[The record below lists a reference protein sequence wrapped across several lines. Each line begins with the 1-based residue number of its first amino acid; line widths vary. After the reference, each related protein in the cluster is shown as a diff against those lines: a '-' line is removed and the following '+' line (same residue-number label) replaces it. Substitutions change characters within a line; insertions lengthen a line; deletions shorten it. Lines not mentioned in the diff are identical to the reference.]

1 MCTSF
6 FVLSTTYFRI
16 VLNTNE
22 KCAKLVPK
30 GPSLESQILLFM
42 IKTLLFAFCFSII
55 LSVQAQVLP
64 DFHLV
69 EAPCPGDTTSIIYTF
84 ANWEVY
90 QTEDDTWYGPRVPA
104 CIEVSSVNW
113 NAHIMTENLLP
124 DKAIFIRC
132 KLDESNKILLLEN
145 SVYQLEY
152 DFKSFVAN
160 NALDTTFACPGG
172 MCTGVGMGIQI
183 PDSTGTGFDKRWY
196 KSPTKNFFLQGSIY
210 QDYISNSCIP
220 TEKFIGGNYL
230 TDFYLSV
237 KPLALAAND
246 YIQLNAGAEYN
257 FRELYD
263 FGEYYTLSEQE
274 LNDWVSFDNDVDF
287 AALSGWLEFGVDY
300 FIYEDTT
307 YPSNDHW
314 SYYDLHPTPNT
325 ADPQNI
331 NLILNYD
338 ISLVFQPF
346 TAVRG
351 DLVAGSD
358 SIRHEVNIINNGS
371 DFCMGGWLEVLLS
384 ENVEYRHYNGHFDF
398 GSPRACV
405 QIGKGGSF
413 KVMEGS
419 KLYYGNNGLGMML
432 WRTGGKMT
440 LEKNAQLYIDNLL
453 MMADYAGES
462 PGQRLYLTLS
472 EGNVLR
478 FGPHAH
484 LSNASS
490 HDPNLK
496 LYVFMKGGFLDD
508 SQLPEEDRAL
518 IVRVYDEQ
526 PGTYDDNIALL
537 KNPISDELVWQWI
550 SDENLH
556 YDSEVFG
563 LDGRLISK
571 KQGVVETGQNT
582 FSFDTRSLPAGMYV
596 IYVRTDKGIG
606 KKLFCKG

>member
-1 MCTSF
+1 MKK
-6 FVLSTTYFRI
+6 
-16 VLNTNE
+16 N
-22 KCAKLVPK
+22 
-30 GPSLESQILLFM
+30 LLF
-42 IKTLLFAFCFSII
+42 FFCLSII
-55 LSVQAQVLP
+55 LIANAQVLP

-69 EAPCPGDTTSIIYTF
+69 ETPCPSDTTTIIYTF

-132 KLDESNKILLLEN
+132 KLDESNKILLSEN

-152 DFKSFVAN
+152 FFKNFVAN

-172 MCTGVGMGIQI
+172 MCTGVGLGIQI
-183 PDSTGTGFDKRWY
+183 PDSTGTSFDKRWY
-196 KSPTKNFFLQGSIY
+196 KSPTRNFIDSFSSEEY
-210 QDYISNSCIP
+210 VSNSCIP
-220 TEKFIGGNYL
+220 TEKFIDGNYL

-237 KPLALAAND
+237 KPLSLAAND
-246 YIQLNAGAEYN
+246 YIQLNTGAEYN
-257 FRELYD
+257 FRELNI
-263 FGEYYTLSEQE
+263 FEEYYILSEQE
-274 LNDWVSFDNDVDF
+274 LNDWVSSDNNVNLASF
-287 AALSGWLEFGVDY
+287 SWWIGFGVDY
-300 FIYEDTT
+300 LVYEDTA

-331 NLILNYD
+331 NLILDYD
-338 ISLVFQPF
+338 ISLLFQPF

-358 SIRHEVNIINNGS
+358 SIRHQVNIINNGS
-371 DFCMGGWLEVLLS
+371 DFCMGGSLEALLS

-398 GSPRACV
+398 SSPRACV

-419 KLYYGNNGLGMML
+419 TLYYGNNGLGMML

-453 MMADYAGES
+453 MMADYAGEA
-462 PGQRLYLTLS
+462 PGQRLYLSLS
-472 EGNVLR
+472 EGSTLR

-484 LSNASS
+484 LSNSSS
-490 HDPNLK
+490 HDPDLK
-496 LYVFMKGGFLDD
+496 LYVLMKGGFLDD

-526 PGTYDDNIALL
+526 PGTYDDNIAVLN
-537 KNPISDELVWQWI
+537 NPISDELALQWI
-550 SDENLH
+550 SDENLQ
-556 YDSEVFG
+556 YESEVFG
-563 LDGRLISK
+563 LDGRLIF
-571 KQGVVETGQNT
+571 KQQGAVETGQNT
-582 FSFDTRSLPAGMYV
+582 FSFDTRSLPAGLYV
-596 IYVRTDKGIG
+596 IYVKTDKGIG
-606 KKLFCKG
+606 KKMFCKG